1 MRRKVVAALVFG
13 AAMGVGVASPAL
25 ADQPP
30 GLLGYE
36 GQPGNQ
42 GGHGGANGQ
51 PPGLLGYEGQPGNQ
65 GG

>member
-1 MRRKVVAALVFG
+1 MKRTFAALVFG
-13 AAMGVGVASPAL
+13 AGLGMCIASPAL

-30 GLLGYE
+30 GQLGYE

-42 GGHGGANGQ
+42 GGHGGGKGQ
-51 PPGLLGYEGQPGNQ
+51 PPGLRGYEGQPGNQ